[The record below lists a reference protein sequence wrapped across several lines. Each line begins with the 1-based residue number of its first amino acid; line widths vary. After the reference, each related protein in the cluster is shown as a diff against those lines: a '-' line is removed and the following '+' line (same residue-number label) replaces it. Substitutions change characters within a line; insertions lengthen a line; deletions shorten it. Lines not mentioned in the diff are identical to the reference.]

1 MPRVIYDPE
10 PEFTDEARRVKHQ
23 GNVLLACVI
32 GADGRVH
39 DARVQRALGMG
50 LDEKAIEAV
59 RKWKFEPSRY
69 NGKPV
74 AVKIMVEVNFR
85 MY

>member
-1 MPRVIYDPE
+1 MPQVIYDPE
-10 PEFTDEARRVKHQ
+10 PDYTEEARRMKHQ
-23 GNVLLACVI
+23 GNVLLACVV
-32 GADGRVH
+32 GTDGRVH
-39 DARVQRALGMG
+39 DARVQRALGLG

-59 RKWKFEPSRY
+59 RKWKFVPSSY